1 MSRFGFAAI
10 NINQVRNGR
19 GVLKI
24 KAATVMEA
32 SAGRKRGVR
41 KDGKSWVDRDPLRK
55 IKVVSDVRMKQ
66 LRRLLSE
73 V

>member
-41 KDGKSWVDRDPLRK
+41 KEGSSLDGSVAPGTARPLITR
-55 IKVVSDVRMKQ
+55 IWF
-66 LRRLLSE
+66 
-73 V
+73 